1 MTVDSGLDIGCLRI
15 FIETAKDCNMSRAAQ
30 ALGVS
35 QPAVSASIKKIETV
49 LGTNV
54 FDRNTRPIQ
63 LTTAGRM
70 LWNRCSFLLEQFDSL
85 TPSIKSCLLCHKV
98 DLRIGCSDCMS
109 NSLSP
114 SLMNAALEFTENLSV
129 KTGSTPAVSQML
141 SHNQIDIGL
150 SSDPMVDVEN
160 VQALPLLTEEFLFV
174 VPKSLIPSP
183 NPCFKEVYD
192 KLSQLPYLRFGKETF
207 DFVQSERIYRGLHF
221 KDTRRIEV
229 DTNKA
234 MMSLIAYGR
243 GWCILP
249 PLSIWMGKEFAGN
262 VNFFKFRA
270 EATRCYFVL
279 YQSQGFANIAEK
291 IRTVSAEL
299 FVNEILPQINKELPD
314 LLKFIHLNEKT
325 ERCQHSLA
333 SFGN

>member
-1 MTVDSGLDIGCLRI
+1 MSVDSGLDISCLRI
-15 FIETAKDCNMSRAAQ
+15 FMETAKDCNMSRAAQ

-35 QPAVSASIKKIETV
+35 QPAVSASIKKIESI

-70 LWNRCSFLLEQFDSL
+70 LWNRGFFLLEQFDSI
-85 TPSIKSCLLCHKV
+85 TPSIKSCLVSHKI
-98 DLRIGCSDCMS
+98 DLRVGCSDCMS
-109 NSLSP
+109 HCLSP

-141 SHNQIDIGL
+141 SCNQIDIAL

-174 VPKSLIPSP
+174 VPKSLVPSP
-183 NPCFKEVYD
+183 NPCFKEVYEN
-192 KLSQLPYLRFGKETF
+192 LINLPYLRFGKETF

-221 KDTRRIEV
+221 KDCRRIEV

-234 MMSLIAYGR
+234 MMSLVGYGR

-249 PLSIWMGKEFAGN
+249 PLSIWMGKEFAEN
-262 VNFFKFRA
+262 VTFFKFNV
-270 EATRCYFVL
+270 EATRRYFVL
-279 YQSQGFANIAEK
+279 YQSHGYSHIAKKIKKVSLEIFEK
-291 IRTVSAEL
+291 EV
-299 FVNEILPQINKELPD
+299 LPQIQREWPELV
-314 LLKFIHLNEKT
+314 KFIHLSKDD
-325 ERCQHSLA
+325 
-333 SFGN
+333 SFQPSFES